1 MSAAVSYERVRDQL
15 QRLGLDAALTHLDPV
30 LARGQQEQ
38 QVAVEVLD
46 ALLGLELTARF
57 ERRIATNRKL
67 AGLPVLKTLE
77 SFDFAAQPEVPKAT
91 VDELAT
97 LRFLH
102 QGENVLL
109 LGPCGVG
116 KTHLATGLAL
126 TALARGHRIYFLT
139 LHDLVTK
146 SRAARE
152 RNRLGLFM
160 QTLLRPELLILD
172 EIGYL
177 PLERPDATC
186 LFELVNKRYQ
196 LQKSIILTSNKSF
209 GAWDEIFPDTALA
222 TALLDRL
229 LHRAT
234 TITIRGESYRLR
246 HRRQAGLPGPPPSP
260 GGPLPPTA

>member
-15 QRLGLDAALTHLDPV
+15 ARLTLDAALASLDPV
-30 LARGQQEQ
+30 LARGQEAGQTT
-38 QVAVEVLD
+38 VEVLD
-46 ALLGLELTARF
+46 VLLGLELAARF

-67 AGLPVLKTLE
+67 AGLPALKTLE
-77 SFDFAAQPEVPKAT
+77 SFDFAAQPEVPKAV

-116 KTHLATGLAL
+116 KTHIATGLAV

-152 RNRLGLFM
+152 RNRLDAFL

-234 TITIRGESYRLR
+234 TLTIRGESYRVR
-246 HRRQAGLPGPPPSP
+246 HRRKAGLPGPPPHAGGASP
-260 GGPLPPTA
+260 SA